1 MAQRRSRWPW
11 LLLAVLLATG
21 AVLIGL
27 LDRDEEPIEVVY
39 PRDRGAESEEGG
51 GPAVTVE
58 LEREGA
64 TEGVEEGT
72 DSSLRLPGALPAL
85 GGGATRSGR
94 EALRRAV
101 SPPGSGHMLIDVA
114 ALQRSD
120 LARKILRCRGE
131 RMRAGLDRLHAA
143 TGIDLQR
150 DVETIGFGRE
160 AIAVGGRLGSLR
172 LPPELGDG
180 ERYGD
185 GARLFEIAG
194 SARNHVAIVG
204 EHTAVMADSADALR
218 AAVDRIEG
226 RAPAEVAAAGHSD
239 IEGVLLPD
247 DLAPLLGRRPDA
259 ADGSR
264 DELSQLL
271 DEAGKLMHQLAF
283 RVNVDEQAAMSFDLG
298 TASDAEAERLGK
310 VSRSALTLLRQAA
323 RHEGARR
330 MEQLLDHARVLP
342 ASGQKLGLDLAV
354 PDRWIL
360 ERMGCDAEGNRLAPE
375 AEAAPAG
382 AADSESAP
390 NLDHPTE

>member
-1 MAQRRSRWPW
+1 MATRRARWPW
-11 LLLAVLLATG
+11 MLAAVLLATG

-27 LDRDEEPIEVVY
+27 LDRDEVEIEVVY
-39 PRDRGAESEEGG
+39 PRDRADEGG
-51 GPAVTVE
+51 EPGEPHVTVE
-58 LEREGA
+58 VEREGGEPNPEA
-64 TEGVEEGT
+64 PP
-72 DSSLRLPGALPAL
+72 DAKLRLPGTLPSL
-85 GGGATRSGR
+85 GHAATRSGR

-120 LARKILRCRGE
+120 LARKMLRCRGD
-131 RMRAGLDRLHAA
+131 RMRAGLERLHAA

-150 DVETIGFGRE
+150 DVETIGFGRD
-160 AIAVGGRLGSLR
+160 AIAVGGRLGNLR

-185 GARLFEIAG
+185 GARLFELSG

-204 EHTAVMADSADALR
+204 DHTAVIAETADALR

-226 RAPAEVAAAGHSD
+226 RAAAEVAAAGHAD

-247 DLAPLLGRRPDA
+247 DLAPLFGRRPDA
-259 ADGSR
+259 GDGDR

-271 DEAGKLMHQLAF
+271 DEAGTLMHQLAF

-298 TASDAEAERLGK
+298 AASDAEAERLGK

-330 MEQLLDHARVLP
+330 MEQLLDQARVLP

-354 PDRWIL
+354 PDQWIL
-360 ERMGCDAEGNRLAPE
+360 ERMGCDAEGNRIEPE
-375 AEAAPAG
+375 PAPA
-382 AADSESAP
+382 AAESEAAP
-390 NLDHPTE
+390 NLDHPSE